1 MKILISL
8 LFGAIFLLAGE
19 LRVAKD
25 YADGVQIAKK
35 ENKKILLMLSREGC
49 KACIYMHDTALKD
62 DAVVDSLSGYVVIF
76 VDIFEDEWNKKFRA
90 YVTPTFFVL
99 DKNENKIGKQIVGAM
114 EPSEF
119 AKAIRNIE
127 VKK

>member
-25 YADGVQIAKK
+25 YDDGVQIAKK
-35 ENKKILLMLSREGC
+35 ENKKILLMLSREGF

-76 VDIFEDEWNKKFRA
+76 VASLKMSG
-90 YVTPTFFVL
+90 T
-99 DKNENKIGKQIVGAM
+99 KNLEHMSHLLFLFLIKMKTKLA
-114 EPSEF
+114 S
-119 AKAIRNIE
+119 KS
-127 VKK
+127 